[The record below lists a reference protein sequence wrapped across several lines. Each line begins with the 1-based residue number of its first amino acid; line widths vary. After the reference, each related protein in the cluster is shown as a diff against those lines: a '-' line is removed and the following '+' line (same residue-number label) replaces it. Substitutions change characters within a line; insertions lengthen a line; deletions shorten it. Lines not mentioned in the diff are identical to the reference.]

1 MRYPF
6 LEFNTRAISASPI
19 QSPPVRLSRREL
31 EIAALVAE
39 GLTNREIATRL
50 FISERTVD
58 GHLEHVREKLGV
70 NTRAQ
75 IATWIVRQGTEA
87 GPAPSISVPIA
98 RPESRRKLV
107 AHPRLW
113 TAMALLLAVL
123 AAAVGVLRLTATPEP
138 TIEAFAGSKCA
149 KEKFPGGC
157 FAGDGGYA
165 VNAGLAR
172 PSSIA
177 IDSNGLVYI
186 GDYGNEK
193 VRLVEGGTIKTV
205 VGGGSE
211 PLLENAIAASVQLGN
226 TSGVAVDNNNQLYLL
241 TSVDQSLEVW
251 TVTRDGFM
259 SRVVRLGRAL
269 GDELTQSL
277 PLGGLAVSKDRT
289 LYVPVIESGNSPMG
303 SCCPMWEPASS
314 ANRETEAPHWVPH
327 WLGRSACLSTRRTTF
342 ISLTPGTTSSARWTP
357 NPRSSPGSP
366 AAGLLRAT
374 RGMAAPPT
382 MRVSASRSEL
392 LQALMAR

>member
-1 MRYPF
+1 
-6 LEFNTRAISASPI
+6 
-19 QSPPVRLSRREL
+19 
-31 EIAALVAE
+31 
-39 GLTNREIATRL
+39 LTNREIATRL

-58 GHLEHVREKLGV
+58 GHLEHVREKLSV

-75 IATWIVRQGTEA
+75 IATWIVRQGATA
-87 GPAPSISVPIA
+87 GPTPSISAPIA
-98 RPESRRKLV
+98 RPEPRQRLV

-113 TAMALLLAVL
+113 IAAALLLAVL
-123 AAAVGVLRLTATPEP
+123 AATVGVLRLTAPPQP

-193 VRLVEGGTIKTV
+193 VRLVEAGTIKTV

-211 PLLENAIAASVQLGN
+211 PLIENAIAASVQLGN

-259 SRVVRLGRAL
+259 SRVCAIRSG
-269 GDELTQSL
+269 T
-277 PLGGLAVSKDRT
+277 GG
-289 LYVPVIESGNSPMG
+289 
-303 SCCPMWEPASS
+303 
-314 ANRETEAPHWVPH
+314 
-327 WLGRSACLSTRRTTF
+327 
-342 ISLTPGTTSSARWTP
+342 
-357 NPRSSPGSP
+357 
-366 AAGLLRAT
+366 
-374 RGMAAPPT
+374 
-382 MRVSASRSEL
+382 
-392 LQALMAR
+392 